1 MFFTTHEFLRVLHI
15 HFAGWLIMGIGLA
28 VSREHVTSSCRFG
41 L

>member
-15 HFAGWLIMGIGLA
+15 HVAGWLIMGIGLTD
-28 VSREHVTSSCRFG
+28 SREHVTSSCRFG

>member
-15 HFAGWLIMGIGLA
+15 HFAGWLIMGIEIA
-28 VSREHVTSSCRFG
+28 VSREPVTLPCRFG

>member
-15 HFAGWLIMGIGLA
+15 HLAGSLIMGISLT
-28 VSREHVTSSCRFG
+28 VSREPITLPGRFG

>member
-15 HFAGWLIMGIGLA
+15 HFAGWLIMGIGLT
-28 VSREHVTSSCRFG
+28 VSREPITLPCRFG